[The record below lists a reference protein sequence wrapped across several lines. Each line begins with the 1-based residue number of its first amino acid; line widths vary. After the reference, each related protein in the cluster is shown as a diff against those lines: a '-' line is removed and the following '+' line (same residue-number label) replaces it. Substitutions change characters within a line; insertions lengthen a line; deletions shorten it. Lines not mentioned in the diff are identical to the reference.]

1 MEDAE
6 DILNDVQSQLRVA
19 KRAVEGAE
27 EVVKAVK
34 RRLRLRDDVYEI

>member
-34 RRLRLRDDVYEI
+34 RLGLFDSYV